1 MKLGIVFC
9 FLTFVSIGMECK
21 DLRTKEIYT
30 YLVSDSNILFENTS
44 FQNISSREVE
54 AYPRNWMKIPNAVW
68 IWRLHLASVWANFKK
83 NFTVPGKIIS
93 GTFDFLVDQ
102 TLNNLTING
111 LSAQIIKNSGYTTV
125 NQIIVTNLLKTG
137 ENYLDLFARA
147 ENLQFTGGITFVLR
161 IVSQVLV

>member
-54 AYPRNWMKIPNAVW
+54 AYPRNWMKILNAVW
-68 IWRLHLASVWANFKK
+68 IWRLHLASVCENFKK
-83 NFTVPGKIIS
+83 NLLFQVKLYQEHLI
-93 GTFDFLVDQ
+93 FL
-102 TLNNLTING
+102 L
-111 LSAQIIKNSGYTTV
+111 IK
-125 NQIIVTNLLKTG
+125 L
-137 ENYLDLFARA
+137 
-147 ENLQFTGGITFVLR
+147 
-161 IVSQVLV
+161 